1 VSHQR
6 NRDDIRREDSRGPR
20 PYGPKGQRPM
30 SLRSLDELREALR
43 QERDPERL
51 AELLSELYEAMDEY
65 SMDASEA
72 AWSAL
77 AAARK
82 LQDP

>member
-1 VSHQR
+1 
-6 NRDDIRREDSRGPR
+6 
-20 PYGPKGQRPM
+20 M